1 MRLHSVHIQNFCSC
15 IDLQLTLNP
24 FNPIIGYNNSGKSNI
39 LRAVCWLLKKSVL
52 PEESFNDPAEP
63 VIIEGLIT
71 DVQLSLLPENQRGQV
86 EKYLIGNALR
96 FRRRQDIPNCSA
108 RDVLIEVYDAHANRW
123 AKNPTG
129 LDNAISVL
137 FPDPLYIEAMDDA
150 ADDVGKYAARNTIG
164 LLLKYTVEQI
174 RANNAAA
181 LQAAITDINTLGLH
195 LNGPTRINEL
205 TALESEA
212 SKEVSEF
219 FPGLGLHL
227 QIQAPSI
234 EDLIKGASISLSD
247 GHGHQKPFSCF
258 GHGSQRTVQ
267 MALIK
272 LLASHL
278 SNKNAQGAVTVLM
291 IDEPELYLHPQAI
304 ERLRESLETLS
315 KGNFQIIFST
325 HSPLMIGSNNTLNT
339 LIAHKC
345 TAGGTILR
353 EKLSVAADR
362 FQHHEHHANVIFSL
376 QHATYLLFSEG
387 VVVVE
392 GKTEKMLIP
401 EIYKA
406 STRRTMAQD
415 GYCFIEGSGSAAIG
429 PMMSILE
436 SVGFRPK
443 AMADLDHLFK
453 NGPSHGIL
461 CRSNPAYVSC
471 YEWFQANHTKHGFYL
486 GEDGFPSKRDSKG
499 NLSPVKPEHAFALM
513 AKENAED
520 IAHLAEIASA
530 RGIWVWQK
538 GAIEEHL
545 GIEKNDKARLG
556 FLAEAAATSDLAH
569 AADPDDLHRF
579 AAWLQ
584 RAS

>member
-1 MRLHSVHIQNFCSC
+1 MRIESVHIQNFCSC
-15 IDLQLTLNP
+15 IDLSLSLNS

-39 LRAVCWLLKKSVL
+39 LRAICWLLKKSVL
-52 PEESFNDPAEP
+52 PEESFNNPEEP
-63 VIIEGLIT
+63 VIVEGWIS
-71 DVQLSLLPENQRGQV
+71 DVQISLLPENQRAQV
-86 EKYLIGNALR
+86 ERYLIGGALR
-96 FRRRQDIPNCSA
+96 FRRRQEIPNCSA
-108 RDVLIEVYDAHANRW
+108 REVLIEVFDAKGDRW

-129 LDNAISVL
+129 LDNAIGVL

-174 RANNAAA
+174 RSNNAQA
-181 LQAAITDINTLGLH
+181 LQAAVTDIETLGLH
-195 LNGPTRINEL
+195 LNGPTRIQEL
-205 TALESEA
+205 NTLESDA
-212 SKEVSEF
+212 SREVSDF

-278 SNKNAQGAVTVLM
+278 ANKNAHGAVTLLM

-304 ERLRESLETLS
+304 ERLRESLEALS
-315 KGNFQIIFST
+315 NGNFQIVFST
-325 HSPLMIGSNNTLNT
+325 HSPLMIGSKNTLNT

-345 TAGGTILR
+345 TVGGTKLR
-353 EKLSVAADR
+353 EKLSSAADR
-362 FQHHEHHANVIFSL
+362 FRHHEHHANVVFSL

-387 VVVVE
+387 VIVVE
-392 GKTEKMLIP
+392 GKTERMLIP
-401 EIYKA
+401 EIYKT
-406 STRRTMAQD
+406 STKRTMAQD

-429 PMMSILE
+429 PTMAILE

-443 AMADLDHLFK
+443 AMADLDYLFK
-453 NGPSHGIL
+453 IAPSIGIF
-461 CRSNPAYVSC
+461 STDDAAYLSC
-471 YEWFQANHTKHGFYL
+471 FQWFKDNHTQHNFCL
-486 GEDGFPSKRDSKG
+486 GTDGFPSKKG
-499 NLSPVKPEHAFALM
+499 AQGQLSPVKPEEAFALM
-513 AKENAED
+513 ARERADEV
-520 IAHLAEIASA
+520 AYLAEIACA
-530 RGIWVWQK
+530 RGIWIWRK

-545 GIEKNDKARLG
+545 GIEKSDKDRLK
-556 FLAEAAATSDLAH
+556 FIAEAVATSDLAH
-569 AADPDDLHRF
+569 AANPDDLHRF
-579 AAWLQ
+579 AAWLK
-584 RAS
+584 AS